1 LRPLR
6 VQHETIIR
14 AEIDILKAMNSPFIC
29 KLYLHGF
36 SEDSHFLL
44 LEFIEGGDMRKM
56 IYAPG
61 TCFNGLLLKYNLE
74 LFLASFLIY
83 IYICIYCHL
92 LRSLCILTFNTN
104 PLAFVFCFFFFK
116 LYSCIWL

>member
-44 LEFIEGGDMRKM
+44 LEFIEGGDMRKL

-61 TCFNGLLLKYNLE
+61 TCFNELLFKYNGV
-74 LFLASFLIY
+74 LFFSFFIY
-83 IYICIYCHL
+83 IVIYYVHSVYLHL
-92 LRSLCILTFNTN
+92 IPIHWLLFYFLFFSNCIL
-104 PLAFVFCFFFFK
+104 LAHN
-116 LYSCIWL
+116 